1 MNTLFLDFLNIS
13 ITASYIILAVILIRL
28 IFPKIPRK
36 FICILWAIAGIR
48 LVLPFSFESV
58 FSLIPSAETVPPD
71 IVMSQSPT
79 IQSGIPML
87 NSVVNPVISDT
98 FAPDIADSVNPL
110 QILMG
115 VAWNVWIIGAAVL
128 LVYGIVSYFR
138 VKKTVSDAVLLNGN
152 IWQSEK
158 VVSPFILGIIKSKIY
173 IPYGMDGEVQSHVI
187 AHENAH
193 LKRRDHWIKPLGFL
207 LLAVYWFNP
216 LIWVAYIL
224 LCKDIERACDE
235 KVVSQM
241 NEENRRDYAS
251 ALLECAVNR
260 RRIAACPLAFGE
272 TGLKERVKGIMN
284 YKKPAFWVIV
294 IAVIACVVAAVCFL
308 TNPKSP
314 TEYTE
319 LGYRLNITEETYTM
333 TTQLPDKTEKKSYK
347 VGEGTKGE
355 LSNGTKFEIIETN
368 LQTGELTIRFKGEP
382 LYSLVETETGN
393 ENKECGQLTLNENTP
408 HTLSSEIKT
417 PYREYT
423 FEFVKTEDLET
434 AITREIMQRNRG
446 GYKLGTYACENHE
459 IFATESVDTGDY
471 ETVKV
476 YMWVNYGE
484 YIKYGDSLVQISG
497 SACPTV
503 LTFDCIDGKYNLK
516 EYWTA
521 EDGSRYT
528 DSIRE
533 KFPKNIVSEV
543 LYYNYDNKSL
553 EKKAEAFFFDD
564 KNFHT
569 ATNNANVSVSVES
582 YNLKASD
589 KFDGGEF
596 LKLEWQNHSET
607 EWFSYG
613 NSFYMERFNPDL
625 LGFEEYKPSETMIFT
640 FPELFVEPGKTR
652 EQWYDLSLYDFSQP
666 GYYRFVTHFNIAETD
681 REGVAIVD
689 FTVGDLTLEEKT
701 SEELT
706 TQAVYT
712 DTDIK
717 ALFSRVGYSQNGTDI
732 INKFAEKAIY
742 TPNSGTEK
750 NPVIRFDSKEKLD
763 SFIDAA
769 RKPFGF
775 GGEWENGHSFLENTK
790 GYTEEFFED
799 KSVILVN
806 LSEPSGSFRHKVNSV
821 TKKNGIAKISI
832 STVIPEPPY
841 TEDVGIWFITI
852 AVDKDFLSDC
862 KSITVI
868 RGEDINLNF
877 QNRKPTAEQTEKPIV
892 AYGENLNYTSD
903 VCYVNYVENGE
914 DILMKYAEVPMYTP
928 YSSTEHYSVAMFET
942 WQGFED
948 FFNNTQ
954 NIFSYSSYNG
964 YPSFNQAKAK
974 YTKDFFEENNLLI
987 AYIPEPSTDTKLE
1000 IISVARHQ
1008 NLHIEIRRR
1017 VPEACDTAMSGW
1029 FVIVGVNKADMKEN
1043 DLVVARIA
1051 ETISGDPIYS
1061 DKKAAAGTVCYVMM
1075 SNNAY
1080 VNPVLDLMTGNR
1092 FHFFISP
1099 FDSYYHTG
1107 EYRYDGNN
1115 LILETDDGLYTY
1127 VFRKY
1132 GDNLIFVADKSSE
1145 IQKFKSSAKSD
1156 PVAAVKDGDVFVKV

>member
-48 LVLPFSFESV
+48 LVLPFSFESI

-71 IVMSQSPT
+71 IVMSHSPT

-87 NSVVNPVISDT
+87 NSVVNPVISNT
-98 FAPDIADSVNPL
+98 LAPDLGASVNPM
-110 QILMG
+110 QILTG
-115 VAWNVWIIGAAVL
+115 IAWNVWIIGAAVL
-128 LVYGIVSYFR
+128 LVYGIFSYFR

-158 VVSPFILGIIKSKIY
+158 VVSPFILGVIKPKIY
-173 IPYGMDGEVQSHVI
+173 IPYGMDGEIRNHVI

-235 KVVSQM
+235 KVISQM
-241 NEENRRDYAS
+241 NEDNRKEYAS

-308 TNPKSP
+308 TNPKSS

-333 TTQLPDKTEKKSYK
+333 TTQLPDKTEKMSYK

-368 LQTGELTIRFKGEP
+368 LQTGELTIKFSGEP
-382 LYSLVETETGN
+382 LYTLVETSIGS
-393 ENKECGQLTLNENTP
+393 ENKKCGQLTLNENTP
-408 HTLSSEIKT
+408 HMLSSEIKS
-417 PYREYT
+417 PYTEYT
-423 FEFVKTEDLET
+423 FEFVRTEDLEN
-434 AITREIMQRNRG
+434 AISRAIMQRNRG
-446 GYKLGTYACENHE
+446 GYKLGTFACEEHE
-459 IFATESVDTGDY
+459 IFASESVDTDDY
-471 ETVKV
+471 EKVNV
-476 YMWVNYGE
+476 YMWVDYAE
-484 YIKYGDSLVQISG
+484 YIKYGDSLISISG
-497 SACPTV
+497 SSCPTV
-503 LTFDCIDGKYNLK
+503 LTFECVDGRYNLI
-516 EYWTA
+516 EYWTS
-521 EDGSRYT
+521 EDGSRYI

-533 KFPKNIVSEV
+533 KYPKKIVSEV
-543 LYYNYDNKSL
+543 LSYNPNRKGM
-553 EKKAEAFFFDD
+553 EKRAEAYFYGDQKVF
-564 KNFHT
+564 T
-569 ATNNANVSVSVES
+569 ATNHNDVSVNVSEYVF
-582 YNLKASD
+582 KAKNKNSED
-589 KFDGGEF
+589 EYIV
-596 LKLEWQNHSET
+596 LEWCNNSESET
-607 EWFSYG
+607 V
-613 NSFYMERFNPDL
+613 SFGYPFYVERFNPDI
-625 LGFEEYKPSETMIFT
+625 LGFETYGPSREMVFT
-640 FPELFVEPGKTR
+640 LPELYVEPGQTR
-652 EQWYDLSLYDFSQP
+652 LHRYDLGLYDFSQP
-666 GYYRFVTHFNIAETD
+666 GYYRFVTQFNTANTD
-681 REGVAIVD
+681 KDGIAIVD
-689 FTVGDLTLEEKT
+689 FTVGDLSLEERNP
-701 SEELT
+701 EEWT

-712 DTDIK
+712 DTEIK

-742 TPNSGTEK
+742 TPNGSTEK
-750 NPVIRFDSKEKLD
+750 IPVIRFDSKEKLD
-763 SFIDAA
+763 SFIDVA

-775 GGEWENGHSFLENTK
+775 GGEWEDGHSFLENTK
-790 GYTEEFFED
+790 SYTEEFFKE
-799 KSVILVN
+799 KSVVLVY

-821 TKKNGIAKISI
+821 TKKNGIAEISI

-862 KSITVI
+862 KSISVI
-868 RGEDINLNF
+868 RGEDVEHNF
-877 QNRKPTAEQTEKPIV
+877 QTEKLTAEQTEKPIV

-928 YSSTEHYSVAMFET
+928 YSSTDHYSVAMFET
-942 WQGFED
+942 WQGFND
-948 FFNNTQ
+948 FYNKAQ
-954 NIFSYSSYNG
+954 NVFSYDSYNG

-974 YTKDFFEENNLLI
+974 YGREFFEENNLLI
-987 AYIPEPSTDTKLE
+987 AYIPEPSSDIKLE

-1043 DLVVARIA
+1043 DLVVTRIA

-1075 SNNAY
+1075 SSNAY

-1099 FDSYYHTG
+1099 FDSYFHTG

-1127 VFRKY
+1127 VFRKD

-1145 IQKFKSSAKSD
+1145 IQKFKSSAESD